1 MICLSKTYSATT
13 LLKTATQWLREN
25 DGKPLPSE
33 GHLCPESNASFY
45 SSQSYY
51 LLPANGNRLENIPGR
66 LIPVLAGIS
75 LGLDSPSIA
84 RIINDHGVKPWHV
97 TGLSLSN
104 DAFAPIPLLKE
115 NIDQASG
122 PRLFIEY
129 AKACDTD
136 DELRVELLDNT
147 NAFPSAEMALANT
160 HVETPAF
167 WPSEMIKSHAQI
179 IMTPTAGQIKNRV
192 CTFET
197 LITAPTMKTDMPHS
211 DPLVLMRRTGM
222 FDDVVLRKLTGRFSL
237 WENMANLALRGQE
250 VHIKMMGAL
259 RDIEDPKELAI
270 VIRGLISCTVDLAAS
285 DFFEGYGVLKLTQD
299 LFKGN
304 EHFKPFLE
312 STIFKLNSVPLR
324 RYSLDFEA
332 MELRKEL
339 YQDILNHKETLL
351 SRVANELLSR
361 PADQL
366 GYSDYLAISKI
377 ARLRLPK
384 QEISFAPERLIN
396 HVLDSISTYLTP
408 NDVLCRG
415 KKDVDEAARDS
426 LCALAGLVS
435 KCNDLDYSALQD
447 RSEDEKLK
455 LIMGGLD
462 VRKFDGLSRFS
473 KAAILEQ
480 QLGL

>member
-1 MICLSKTYSATT
+1 MSKTYSATT
-13 LLKTATQWLREN
+13 LLKSATKWLMEN
-25 DGKPLPSE
+25 EGKPLPRE
-33 GHLCPESNASFY
+33 GHLSPESNASFY
-45 SSQSYY
+45 SSQAYY
-51 LLPANGNRLENIPGR
+51 LSPANGNRLENIPGR

-84 RIINDHGVKPWHV
+84 RIINDHGVKPWHI

-104 DAFAPIPLLKE
+104 DAFAPIPLPKE
-115 NIDQASG
+115 GLHQASG

-136 DELRVELLDNT
+136 DDLRVELLDNT
-147 NAFPSAEMALANT
+147 NSFPSAEMALANT

-167 WPSEMIKSHAQI
+167 WPSEMIKNHAQI

-197 LITAPTMKTDMPHS
+197 LISAPTVKTDMPHG
-211 DPLVLMRRTGM
+211 DPLMLMRRTGM
-222 FDDVVLRKLTGRFSL
+222 FDDVVLRKLTGRFSF
-237 WENMANLALRGQE
+237 WEHMANLAVRGQDL
-250 VHIKMMGAL
+250 HIKMIEAL
-259 RDIEDPKELAI
+259 RKIEDPKELAI
-270 VIRGLISCTVDLAAS
+270 AIRGLISCSVDSAAS
-285 DFFEGYGVLKLTQD
+285 DFFEGYEVLKLTQD
-299 LFKGN
+299 VLKGN

-312 STIFKLNSVPLR
+312 STIYKLNSVSLR
-324 RYSLDFEA
+324 RYSDGFEA
-332 MELRKEL
+332 MELRPEL
-339 YQDILNHKETLL
+339 YQDVLNHKETLL

-361 PADQL
+361 PAHQL

-384 QEISFAPERLIN
+384 QEIAFAPELLIN
-396 HVLDSISTYLTP
+396 HVLDSVSTYLTP
-408 NDVLCRG
+408 NDVLCLG
-415 KKDVDEAARDS
+415 KQKVDEAARDS

-435 KCNDLDYSALQD
+435 KCNDLDYSALQA
-447 RSEDEKLK
+447 RSEDEKLM